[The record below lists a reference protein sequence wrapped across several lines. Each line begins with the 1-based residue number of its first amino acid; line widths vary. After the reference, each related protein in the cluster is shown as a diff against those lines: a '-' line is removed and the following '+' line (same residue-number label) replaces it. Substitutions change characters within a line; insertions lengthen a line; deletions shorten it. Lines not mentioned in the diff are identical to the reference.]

1 MSRAKCR
8 YINILY
14 MEHLGRIKEVET
26 GFIVY
31 NHGT

>member
-1 MSRAKCR
+1 MSRAK
-8 YINILY
+8 NILY
-14 MEHLGRIKEVET
+14 MEHLGRTKEVET